1 MTNLRREQLIAV
13 AALGLLVLACSAA
26 VALTLSIRADAAQ
39 ELADRQDALARL
51 EARAGPRAD
60 QGAPSKP
67 AAAPVEAF
75 LDAPTLGLAGADLQA
90 YVARLADR
98 HAALVSFGQQAS
110 AGEDALNI
118 VRIEASL
125 DIKLPALQVLLY
137 QLESGTPYVFVESM
151 TVHSTNTAPSGDA
164 ENQTL
169 RVTLGLSAFWRR
181 RPA

>member
-1 MTNLRREQLIAV
+1 MRKLGREQLIAV

-26 VALTLSIRADAAQ
+26 VAFTLSIRADAAQ
-39 ELADRQDALARL
+39 ELAERQDLLARL
-51 EARAGPRAD
+51 EARAGMRPDARD
-60 QGAPSKP
+60 PSKP
-67 AAAPVEAF
+67 AAAPAEAF

-137 QLESGTPYVFVESM
+137 QLETSTPYVFVESM
-151 TVHSTNTAPSGDA
+151 TVRSTNAVPSGDA

-181 RPA
+181 RSA

>member
-1 MTNLRREQLIAV
+1 MRKLGREQLIAV

-26 VALTLSIRADAAQ
+26 VAFTLSIRADAAQ
-39 ELADRQDALARL
+39 ELAERQDLLARL
-51 EARAGPRAD
+51 EARAGMRTDARD
-60 QGAPSKP
+60 PSKP
-67 AAAPVEAF
+67 AAAPAEAF

-110 AGEDALNI
+110 AGEDALNL

-137 QLESGTPYVFVESM
+137 QLETSTPYVFVESM
-151 TVHSTNTAPSGDA
+151 TVRSTNAVPSGDA

-181 RPA
+181 RSA

>member
-1 MTNLRREQLIAV
+1 MRKLRREQLIAV
-13 AALGLLVLACSAA
+13 VALGLVLLACSAA
-26 VALTLSIRADAAQ
+26 VGLSLSIRADAAR
-39 ELADRQDALARL
+39 ELAERQDALARL
-51 EARAGPRAD
+51 EARAGVRAD
-60 QGAPSKP
+60 PRGPSKP
-67 AAAPVEAF
+67 AAAPAEAF

-90 YVARLADR
+90 YVARLADQ

-110 AGEDALNI
+110 AGEDSLNT

-137 QLESGTPYVFVESM
+137 QLEAGTPYVFVESM
-151 TVHSTNTAPSGDA
+151 TVRLTNTAPSGGA

-169 RVTLGLSAFWRR
+169 RVTLGLAAFWRR